1 MHKAAMMLAGVILG
15 GSAGEAAPQ
24 SWTSVPDSS
33 RRFTAAMAEWP
44 SGVAMIARCASER
57 GLDVMLMLA
66 QPVDQ
71 LTVPVLVGYG
81 EGEPLEQVWR
91 LSDEG
96 DLLFVRQP
104 AHFSRA
110 MIGGQPLEI
119 LVSPDEGPRQRYVLN
134 SPDNAAALAEV
145 VSACG
150 PPAVWPA
157 PEASIITNPE
167 WVRRPTGREFARYYP
182 RQAMTDRIDGDVVV
196 QCRISVSGRIEDCI
210 TVSESP
216 RGYGFG
222 GASEVISESFWMRPP
237 TADDEAFGE
246 ALINI
251 PISWRMR

>member
-96 DLLFVRQP
+96 DLFRQ
-104 AHFSRA
+104 S
-110 MIGGQPLEI
+110 
-119 LVSPDEGPRQRYVLN
+119 LVGD
-134 SPDNAAALAEV
+134 
-145 VSACG
+145 
-150 PPAVWPA
+150 PAVVLQRDQDP
-157 PEASIITNPE
+157 
-167 WVRRPTGREFARYYP
+167 
-182 RQAMTDRIDGDVVV
+182 
-196 QCRISVSGRIEDCI
+196 
-210 TVSESP
+210 
-216 RGYGFG
+216 
-222 GASEVISESFWMRPP
+222 
-237 TADDEAFGE
+237 
-246 ALINI
+246 
-251 PISWRMR
+251 

>member
-110 MIGGQPLEI
+110 MIGGH
-119 LVSPDEGPRQRYVLN
+119 
-134 SPDNAAALAEV
+134 
-145 VSACG
+145 
-150 PPAVWPA
+150 PAVWPA